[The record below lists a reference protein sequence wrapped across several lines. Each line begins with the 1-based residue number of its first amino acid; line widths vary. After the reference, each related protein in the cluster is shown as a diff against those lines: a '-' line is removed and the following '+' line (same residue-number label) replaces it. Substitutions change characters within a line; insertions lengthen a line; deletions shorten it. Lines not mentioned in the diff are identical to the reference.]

1 MTDKI
6 FRLTF
11 LSSVLSLLFCL
22 VLILGVLFGFF
33 ENQIKKELA
42 SEADYISYAVEEDGG
57 NSFFQN
63 FKSDD
68 RRVTLIAENG
78 DVIHDTGADET
89 KMDNHADREEF
100 RDAEKYGTGMS
111 FRYSDTLTKKTFYYA
126 KRLSGG
132 EVLRVSTTQYT
143 VVSILL
149 GLLQP
154 IAFMVLLALV
164 LSIFLASKTAKSFVR
179 PINSIDLDNPEECET
194 YEELSPLLKKI
205 INQNKTIKSQLDS
218 ARRHQEEFKLITEN
232 MSEGLIVIDKSERVL
247 SHNSA
252 ALKLLQT
259 DKFDDANVLTIDR
272 SREFRRAVSQAL
284 GGESYEETVARGEK
298 TNNIISSPV
307 YDKEKIIG
315 AVIMI
320 VDVTESVRREAIRRE
335 FTANVS
341 HELKTPLTSISGFA
355 ELMMNGGV
363 DEKTVS
369 DFSKSIYTEA
379 QRLITLV
386 SDIIKISELD
396 EKSEQFVSE
405 SVDLY
410 DMANEILNRLEPAA
424 EKKNIDP
431 KLEGEYIIVNGVRQI
446 LDEMIFNLCDNAI
459 KYNNNGGS
467 VTVLLS
473 YTNGRPTVTVKDTGI
488 GIAQD
493 KISRIFERFYR
504 VDKSRSKSEGGTGLG
519 LSIVKHGAMYHN
531 ADIFVK
537 STLGVGTEISIVF
550 K

>member
-42 SEADYISYAVEEDGG
+42 SEVDYISYAVEEDGG
-57 NSFFQN
+57 NSFFQS
-63 FKSDD
+63 FKSDE

-89 KMDNHADREEF
+89 EMDNHANREEF
-100 RDAEKYGTGMS
+100 RDAEKYGTGTS

-154 IAFMVLLALV
+154 ISFMVLLALV

-259 DKFDDANVLTIDR
+259 DKFDDASVLTIDR

-307 YDKEKIIG
+307 YDKGKIIG

-320 VDVTESVRREAIRRE
+320 VDVTESARREAIRRE

-396 EKSEQFVSE
+396 EKSEQFISE

-424 EKKNIDP
+424 EKKNIDL
-431 KLEGEYIIVNGVRQI
+431 KLEGEYITVNGVRQI

-473 YTNGRPTVTVKDTGI
+473 YTNGRPTITVKDTGI

>member
-22 VLILGVLFGFF
+22 VLILGILFGFF

-63 FKSDD
+63 FKSDE

-194 YEELSPLLKKI
+194 YEELSPFLKKI
-205 INQNKTIKSQLDS
+205 INQNKTIKNQLDS

-272 SREFRRAVSQAL
+272 SREFRRAVSQAF
-284 GGESYEETVARGEK
+284 GGECYEETVARGEK

-307 YDKEKIIG
+307 YDKGKIIG

-320 VDVTESVRREAIRRE
+320 VDVTESARREAIRRE

-424 EKKNIDP
+424 EKKNIDL
-431 KLEGEYIIVNGVRQI
+431 KLEGEYITVNGVRQI

-459 KYNNNGGS
+459 KYNNDGGS

>member
-63 FKSDD
+63 FKSDE

-205 INQNKTIKSQLDS
+205 INQNKTIKNQLDS

-307 YDKEKIIG
+307 YDKGKIIG

-320 VDVTESVRREAIRRE
+320 VDVTESARREAIRRE

-424 EKKNIDP
+424 EKKNIDL
-431 KLEGEYIIVNGVRQI
+431 KLEGEYITVNGVRQI

>member
-22 VLILGVLFGFF
+22 VLSLGVLFGFF

-42 SEADYISYAVEEDGG
+42 SEVDYISYAVEEDGG
-57 NSFFQN
+57 NSFFQS
-63 FKSDD
+63 FKSDE

-89 KMDNHADREEF
+89 EMDNHANREEF
-100 RDAEKYGTGMS
+100 RDAEKYGTGTS

-154 IAFMVLLALV
+154 ISFMVLLALV

-259 DKFDDANVLTIDR
+259 DKFDDASVLTIDR

-307 YDKEKIIG
+307 YDKGKIIG

-320 VDVTESVRREAIRRE
+320 VDVTESARREAIRRE

-396 EKSEQFVSE
+396 EKSEQFISE

-424 EKKNIDP
+424 EKKNIDL
-431 KLEGEYIIVNGVRQI
+431 KLEGEYITVNGVRQI

-473 YTNGRPTVTVKDTGI
+473 YTNGRPTITVKDTGI

>member
-63 FKSDD
+63 FKSDE

-205 INQNKTIKSQLDS
+205 INQNKTIKNQLDS

-284 GGESYEETVARGEK
+284 GGECYEETVARGEK

-307 YDKEKIIG
+307 YDKGKIIG

-320 VDVTESVRREAIRRE
+320 VDVTESARREAIRRE

-424 EKKNIDP
+424 EKKNIDL
-431 KLEGEYIIVNGVRQI
+431 KLEGEYITVNGVRQI

-459 KYNNNGGS
+459 KYNNDGGS

>member
-63 FKSDD
+63 FKSDE

-154 IAFMVLLALV
+154 IAFMVLLALM

-205 INQNKTIKSQLDS
+205 INQNKTIKNQLDS

-259 DKFDDANVLTIDR
+259 DKFDDANVLTINR
-272 SREFRRAVSQAL
+272 SREFRRAVSEAL

-307 YDKEKIIG
+307 YDKGKIIG

-320 VDVTESVRREAIRRE
+320 VDVTESARREAIRRE

-424 EKKNIDP
+424 EKKNIDL
-431 KLEGEYIIVNGVRQI
+431 KLEGEYITVNGVRQI

-459 KYNNNGGS
+459 KYNNDGGS

>member
-22 VLILGVLFGFF
+22 VLILGILFGFF

-63 FKSDD
+63 FKSDE

-205 INQNKTIKSQLDS
+205 INQNKTIKNQLDS

-307 YDKEKIIG
+307 YDKGKIIG

-320 VDVTESVRREAIRRE
+320 VDVTESARREAIRRE

-424 EKKNIDP
+424 EKKNIDL
-431 KLEGEYIIVNGVRQI
+431 KLEGEYITVNGVRQI

>member
-63 FKSDD
+63 FKSDE

-154 IAFMVLLALV
+154 ISFMVLLALV

-205 INQNKTIKSQLDS
+205 INQNKTIKNQLDS

-272 SREFRRAVSQAL
+272 SREFRRAVSEAL

-307 YDKEKIIG
+307 YDKGKIIG

-320 VDVTESVRREAIRRE
+320 VDVTESARREAIRRE

-424 EKKNIDP
+424 EKKNIDL
-431 KLEGEYIIVNGVRQI
+431 KLEGEYITVNGVRQI